1 MYITVD
7 SILKE
12 HVFKDA
18 VVLSGNLGLS
28 NTVKRVSVFDCPFRP
43 RVLNSDIIGFGDLFL
58 SELAQF
64 INEPDKL
71 KDFLCLLSDAGS
83 SALFVTN
90 ENANLITPD
99 IVKLSDVRK
108 LPIVSFDRNIP
119 YAVVMDAINK
129 RIYLEFN
136 HAINGLWLNR
146 ILLGNLSLKEVA
158 NALHAINPAFKRLI
172 QVLIIRGNQPSVI
185 TQSEMTAFFAAK
197 PDDTYIFYENNHYF
211 IFSENSEQKLRKKV
225 DTNKQFLPRFFTDF
239 SMGIGMVHDLLDIT
253 SCLREANLLLD
264 AAASLNINILEY
276 SSDSF
281 FQLILLLKDSPEL
294 YRYYSSFLEKLN
306 AFDSENGNILF
317 LTVKEFV
324 ISKGSY
330 SDVAEH
336 MNQHENTIRYRINK
350 VRQLF
355 NMEDDLI
362 SFYNTISVLTAID
375 ALV

>member
-1 MYITVD
+1 MNLERKDAYIMYITVD

-18 VVLSGNLGLS
+18 VVLSGDLGLL

-83 SALFVTN
+83 SALFITN

-185 TQSEMTAFFAAK
+185 DMI
-197 PDDTYIFYENNHYF
+197 P
-211 IFSENSEQKLRKKV
+211 
-225 DTNKQFLPRFFTDF
+225 
-239 SMGIGMVHDLLDIT
+239 
-253 SCLREANLLLD
+253 
-264 AAASLNINILEY
+264 
-276 SSDSF
+276 
-281 FQLILLLKDSPEL
+281 LK
-294 YRYYSSFLEKLN
+294 
-306 AFDSENGNILF
+306 
-317 LTVKEFV
+317 
-324 ISKGSY
+324 
-330 SDVAEH
+330 
-336 MNQHENTIRYRINK
+336 
-350 VRQLF
+350 
-355 NMEDDLI
+355 
-362 SFYNTISVLTAID
+362 
-375 ALV
+375 